1 MKRHKQNIGD
11 EFALYFTC
19 SFFICLQNNHT
30 WNFLFCNEYGKM
42 KYEQLFWNEFV
53 IYLLNEVDHYG
64 TSRHF

>member
-11 EFALYFTC
+11 GFALI
-19 SFFICLQNNHT
+19 SLAAFFIYLQNNHT
-30 WNFLFCNEYGKM
+30 WNFPFCDEYGKM

-64 TSRHF
+64 TGRHF